1 MGKKKIVKQAES
13 AKSSKMPKVV
23 ENPEGY
29 LKKHPIWAFQ
39 RCDVNHEKWSN
50 KLYLANLIQVNKELQ
65 EL

>member
-39 RCDVNHEKWSN
+39 RCDVNHEKWSIKN
-50 KLYLANLIQVNKELQ
+50 
-65 EL
+65 

>member
-29 LKKHPIWAFQ
+29 LKSILSGLFN
-39 RCDVNHEKWSN
+39 VVM
-50 KLYLANLIQVNKELQ
+50 LIMKNGQ
-65 EL
+65 